1 MPFNP
6 FDRERKS
13 TPGGASRSPQQAST
27 TELASGAQRLLSP
40 SARESIRA
48 PAPCTLSQNAAP
60 TGADQQL
67 VLVTHQFHPLF
78 GRQLPCVGKRSNLQ
92 GDRLLLQTDD
102 GAIWPLPPQ
111 WTDLVCID
119 PEVVASNGRALLLVS
134 NLMELASMVEHL
146 CGRLA
151 ARSRAECKDN
161 YAANVKEIM
170 PHEGLELVI
179 IAVLSA

>member
-1 MPFNP
+1 MSANGPDAAAQP
-6 FDRERKS
+6 IC
-13 TPGGASRSPQQAST
+13 PASRSCFPP
-27 TELASGAQRLLSP
+27 EL
-40 SARESIRA
+40 
-48 PAPCTLSQNAAP
+48 CTSQENAAP

-78 GRQLPCVGKRSNLQ
+78 GWQLPCVGKRSNLQ

-102 GAIWPLPPQ
+102 GAIWPIPPQ
-111 WTDLVCID
+111 WTDLVNSD

-134 NLMELASMVEHL
+134 NLMDLASMVEHL

-151 ARSRAECKDN
+151 ARPRAACKDN

-170 PHEGLELVI
+170 PHEGLE
-179 IAVLSA
+179 